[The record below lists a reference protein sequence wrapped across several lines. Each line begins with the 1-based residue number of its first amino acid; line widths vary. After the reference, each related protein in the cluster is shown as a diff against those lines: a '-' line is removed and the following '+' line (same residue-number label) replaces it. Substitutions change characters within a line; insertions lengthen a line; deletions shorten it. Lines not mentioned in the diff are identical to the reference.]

1 METSLKR
8 QDYHKYCWKKGER
21 AKAVCLCIGVTG
33 VFAYFF
39 YRSFV
44 AMVPLSAVGVCAF
57 CLISRQKSE
66 KAREDLAVQFRECI
80 LAVAT
85 SLQAGYS
92 VENAFLECWQDMALM
107 YGEDALICGEL
118 NIIKR
123 GLAIN
128 ISLEVLLD
136 DMAKRSGCEDIAQ
149 FARVFSLAKRNGGN
163 MAEIIRSSAA
173 LIGKRIGLR
182 QEVRL
187 RMGGKKMEL
196 VIMELMP
203 FGILFYVNMGNPG
216 YFDSLYHNLTGIA
229 IMTGCLAVYL
239 ASFFLGKY
247 ILNKL

>member
-1 METSLKR
+1 MEISLKLP
-8 QDYHKYCWKKGER
+8 DYHKYSWKRGER
-21 AKAVCLCIGVTG
+21 LKTIMICLGGTG
-33 VFAYFF
+33 ILAFFF
-39 YRSFV
+39 YRSV
-44 AMVPLSAVGVCAF
+44 LAMIPLSIVGVYGFFQIREEKAKREREE
-57 CLISRQKSE
+57 LIS
-66 KAREDLAVQFRECI
+66 QFRECI
-80 LAVAT
+80 LAIST
-85 SLQAGYS
+85 LLQAGYS

-247 ILNKL
+247 ILNNL